1 MSLNSTTVFILCLLS
16 ATTLGTVRRTGQS
29 GADSKKTVITEV
41 DSDQLTELIDD
52 HDHVAVLFYNGL
64 SVKNEKV
71 IKHVEGV
78 HLDLQGKHELVFVKM
93 DDPKEAKA
101 YGLGISSVI
110 MIIICQFNAED
121 KLS

>member
-1 MSLNSTTVFILCLLS
+1 MYLNSISVLLLCLLS
-16 ATTLGTVRRTGQS
+16 PTTFGTVRRTGQS
-29 GADSKKTVITEV
+29 ADSKKTVITEV

-78 HLDLQGKHELVFVKM
+78 HLDLQGKHELMFVKM
-93 DDPKEAKA
+93 DDSKEAKA
-101 YGLGISSVI
+101 YGLGISNVI
-110 MIIICQFNAED
+110 ETLALI
-121 KLS
+121 